1 MLDKLN
7 LVKSLEDKM
16 NLVDAAQ
23 VVLKGVREQNITC
36 PQNQIS
42 WLLPNHAS
50 DHSAMIIVD

>member
-23 VVLKGVREQNITC
+23 VVLRGVREQNITC
-36 PQNQIS
+36 PQS
-42 WLLPNHAS
+42 RDCCPNHAS
-50 DHSAMIIVD
+50 DHSEMIIVD